1 MDIKS
6 NKEDYK
12 KALKKAHEEYPL
24 MKGKYRNKPD
34 ECNHNYSFCVF
45 CDGGD
50 WDIMRCPK
58 CGSERVMRC
67 TFDDVY
73 GKYRSTQSTVRRL
86 QKS

>member
-1 MDIKS
+1 MKTQNLAEVCMDIKS

-34 ECNHNYSFCVF
+34 ECDHNYSFCVF

-67 TFDDVY
+67 TFDDDFD
-73 GKYRSTQSTVRRL
+73 
-86 QKS
+86 

>member
-34 ECNHNYSFCVF
+34 ECDHNYSFCVF
-45 CDGGD
+45 YDGGD

-67 TFDDVY
+67 TFDDDFD
-73 GKYRSTQSTVRRL
+73 
-86 QKS
+86 